1 MDTHIGTVRPS
12 SGALPRETERLRPAR
27 SPPRDEFVLPVPDA
41 PSYSAANF
49 FRTQIMPVSLQD
61 VRQAVTAVSGA
72 VLDTACVLSRTLS
85 DLSGAQVYLKFENH
99 QFTASFKERGALN
112 KLLSLDAAQR
122 KAGVIAVSAG
132 NHAQGVAYHAKR
144 LGIPAVI
151 VMPRF
156 TPNVKVEQTRA
167 FGAEVILQGENF
179 DEAKAHALQ
188 VMAQRRLTLVHPYD
202 DEKVIAGQGTI
213 AVEMLEAQPDLDV
226 LIVPVGGGGMIAGM
240 ASAATAIR
248 PGIELVG
255 VQTMRFPSMYAAL
268 KGSQPVF
275 GSNTIAEGIAVR
287 EPGKLT
293 EEIIRRLVAD
303 IVLVDEGD
311 LEEAMLLLLE
321 VEKTVVEGAGAAG
334 LAGLLRHRGR
344 FAGRKVG
351 IVLCGGNIDPLTLAD
366 IIERGMV
373 RTGRLARLQV
383 ELRDLP
389 GSLAKV
395 TAALA
400 QANAN
405 IEEVHHE
412 RAFTRLPVQSA
423 VVDFVL
429 QTRGHDHVRQVIDA
443 VEAAGFKARLHN
455 AD

>member
-1 MDTHIGTVRPS
+1 MSVT
-12 SGALPRETERLRPAR
+12 
-27 SPPRDEFVLPVPDA
+27 
-41 PSYSAANF
+41 
-49 FRTQIMPVSLQD
+49 LQD
-61 VRQAVTAVSGA
+61 VRNAAAAISGA
-72 VLDTACVLSRTLS
+72 VLDTACLLSRTLS
-85 DLSGAQVYLKFENH
+85 EISGAQVYLKFENH

-122 KAGVIAVSAG
+122 RAGVIAVSAG
-132 NHAQGVAYHAKR
+132 NHAQGVAYHARR
-144 LGIPAVI
+144 LEIPAVI

-167 FGAEVILQGENF
+167 FGAEVILHGENF

-213 AVEMLEAQPDLDV
+213 ALEMLDAHPDLDV
-226 LIVPVGGGGMIAGM
+226 LIVPVGGGGMISGM
-240 ASAATAIR
+240 ASAAKAIK
-248 PGIELVG
+248 PGIEMIG
-255 VQTMRFPSMYAAL
+255 VQTVRFPSMYAAL
-268 KGSQPVF
+268 KGSKPEF
-275 GSNTIAEGIAVR
+275 GSNTIADGIAVK

-293 EEIIRRLVAD
+293 LEIIRRQVED

-311 LEEAMLLLLE
+311 IEQAMLLLLE
-321 VEKTVVEGAGAAG
+321 IEKTVVEGAGAAG
-334 LAGLLRHRGR
+334 LAGLLRNRGR
-344 FAGRKVG
+344 FTGKKAG
-351 IVLCGGNIDPLTLAD
+351 IVLCGGNIDPLMLAD

-373 RTGRLARLQV
+373 RAGRLTRLQV

-400 QANAN
+400 EANAN

-412 RAFTRLPVQSA
+412 RAFTHLPVQSA

-429 QTRGHDHVRQVIDA
+429 QTRGHDHVRQIIA
-443 VEAAGFKARLHN
+443 ALGAAGYKARMHN
-455 AD
+455 TD

>member
-1 MDTHIGTVRPS
+1 
-12 SGALPRETERLRPAR
+12 
-27 SPPRDEFVLPVPDA
+27 
-41 PSYSAANF
+41 
-49 FRTQIMPVSLQD
+49 MPLSLQD
-61 VRQAVTAVSGA
+61 VRDAAAAISGA
-72 VLDTACVLSRTLS
+72 VLNTACLLSRTLS
-85 DLSGAQVYLKFENH
+85 EISGAQVYLKFENH

-122 KAGVIAVSAG
+122 HAGVISVSAG

-144 LGIPAVI
+144 LGIPTVI

-167 FGAEVILQGENF
+167 FGAEVILHGENF

-202 DEKVIAGQGTI
+202 DDKIMAGQGTI
-213 AVEMLEAQPDLDV
+213 ALEMLAAHPDLDV

-240 ASAATAIR
+240 ASAAKAIR
-248 PGIELVG
+248 PGIEVIG
-255 VQTMRFPSMYAAL
+255 VETVRFPSMYAAL
-268 KGSQPVF
+268 KGSKPEF
-275 GSNTIAEGIAVR
+275 GSNTIADGIAVR
-287 EPGKLT
+287 QPGKLT
-293 EEIIRRLVAD
+293 LEIIRKQVDD

-311 LEEAMLLLLE
+311 IEEAMLLLLE
-321 VEKTVVEGAGAAG
+321 IEKTVVEGAGAAG
-334 LAGLLRHRGR
+334 LAALLRNRAR
-344 FAGRKVG
+344 FDGKKAGV
-351 IVLCGGNIDPLTLAD
+351 VLSGGNINPLTLAD

-373 RTGRLARLQV
+373 RAGRLARLQV
-383 ELRDLP
+383 QLRDLP

-400 QANAN
+400 EANAN

-412 RAFTRLPVQSA
+412 RAFTHLPVQSA

-429 QTRGHDHVRQVIDA
+429 QTRGHEHVKQIIA
-443 VEAAGFKARLHN
+443 ALEAAGFNTRLHN
-455 AD
+455 TD